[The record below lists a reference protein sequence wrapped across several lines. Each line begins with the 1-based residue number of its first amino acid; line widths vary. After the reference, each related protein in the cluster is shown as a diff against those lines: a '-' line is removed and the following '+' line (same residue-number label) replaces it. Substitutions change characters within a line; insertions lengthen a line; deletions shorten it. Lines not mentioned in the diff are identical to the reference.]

1 MIQAGSSIPCRP
13 GGAWTELGAYPVFVI
28 GKLLGT
34 ESRRIRF
41 TTCRKPETGVDLFT
55 RADFLYPNAAAS
67 ATVAIGAK
75 REGDLCVTGTRGY
88 IYVPSPWWKT
98 EIFEV
103 RFEDP
108 RQNRKYFI
116 RFEGDG
122 LRYEL
127 AAFLRL
133 IHGCRHEFS
142 LMSRDDSLFM
152 ADVTCRF
159 REGGDVEEIN

>member
-1 MIQAGSSIPCRP
+1 MQA

-98 EIFEV
+98 EMFEV

-133 IHGCRHEFS
+133 IHGCRHDNR
-142 LMSRDDSLFM
+142 LLTRGDSIFM
-152 ADVTCRF
+152 ADVTSRF
-159 REGGDVEEIN
+159 RRGEYVDEIS

>member
-1 MIQAGSSIPCRP
+1 M
-13 GGAWTELGAYPVFVI
+13 
-28 GKLLGT
+28 
-34 ESRRIRF
+34 
-41 TTCRKPETGVDLFT
+41 DLFT